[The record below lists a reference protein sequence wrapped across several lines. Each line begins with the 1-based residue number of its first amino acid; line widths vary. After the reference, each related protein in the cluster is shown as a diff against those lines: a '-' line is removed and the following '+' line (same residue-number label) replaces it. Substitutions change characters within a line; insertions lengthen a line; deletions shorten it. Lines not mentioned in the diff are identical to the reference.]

1 MNRREKLIASV
12 IGPELDDTKAKM
24 LESTM
29 KLILGDMGEHYCKMW
44 DYEGPGVMVFQ
55 PENMAR
61 SMFFLTLKEL
71 HAAQEE
77 VRTRQQR
84 RHGRNISSNSWSR
97 HRILI
102 RKKKLVTLSM
112 MARAC
117 VTLKLITTVPQKTDG
132 HSKYFKT
139 CRRS

>member
-12 IGPELDDTKAKM
+12 IGPELDETKAKM

-71 HAAQEE
+71 HSAQEE
-77 VRTRQQR
+77 CERDNNGDMAETFR
-84 RHGRNISSNSWSR
+84 
-97 HRILI
+97 RILEAAQKI
-102 RKKKLVTLSM
+102 DPQEKAGYLINDGEGMRYFEIDYN
-112 MARAC
+112 RA
-117 VTLKLITTVPQKTDG
+117 TEN
-132 HSKYFKT
+132 
-139 CRRS
+139 

>member
-12 IGPELDDTKAKM
+12 IGPELDETKAKM

-71 HAAQEE
+71 HSAQEE
-77 VRTRQQR
+77 CERDNNGDMAETFR
-84 RHGRNISSNSWSR
+84 
-97 HRILI
+97 RILDAAQKI
-102 RKKKLVTLSM
+102 DPQEKAGYVINDGEGMRYFEIDYN
-112 MARAC
+112 RA
-117 VTLKLITTVPQKTDG
+117 TEN
-132 HSKYFKT
+132 
-139 CRRS
+139 

>member
-12 IGPELDDTKAKM
+12 IGPELDETKAKM

-71 HAAQEE
+71 HSAQEE
-77 VRTRQQR
+77 CERDNNGDMAETFR
-84 RHGRNISSNSWSR
+84 
-97 HRILI
+97 RILEAAQKI
-102 RKKKLVTLSM
+102 DPQEKAGYVINDGEGMRYFEIDYN
-112 MARAC
+112 RA
-117 VTLKLITTVPQKTDG
+117 TEN
-132 HSKYFKT
+132 
-139 CRRS
+139 